1 LDDTKKQD
9 VINFLKI
16 VITDSVSVILGTL
29 DGVHYPDDIEG
40 DFVLSVD
47 GDEIQ
52 GDLQDLF
59 FDRAQEDGVYD

>member
-1 LDDTKKQD
+1 MDDTKKQD